1 MAQKTWLQRS
11 GDFALIAKRMYRW
24 GHIETILELYFDKE
38 KDEWQKVQSSDEDD
52 SLSQAEAR
60 CYLRNA
66 CSGMAMDEDDS
77 EEGEI
82 YHSETTDKRTQSAHG
97 KCILDKNLS
106 LTAKLTKCFHCH
118 AMEK

>member
-1 MAQKTWLQRS
+1 MALK
-11 GDFALIAKRMYRW
+11 KRRFCPHCQENVSVRTYRD
-24 GHIETILELYFDKE
+24 HFELYFDKE
-38 KDEWQKVQSSDEDD
+38 RDEWQKVESSDEED

-60 CYLRNA
+60 CDLRDA
-66 CSGMAMDEDDS
+66 CVMAMDEDDG

-82 YHSETTDKRTQSAHG
+82 YHSETTDKHTQSAHG

-106 LTAKLTKCFHCH
+106 YTANLTKCFHCH